1 MKNLSPPRILVPGLI
16 AIAIFMT
23 GDGFELTFLSKYLV
37 SQGLAAAQASS
48 VITAYGL
55 MAALAG
61 WASGVLAETFGVRRI
76 MLIGAGL
83 WISVH
88 LLLLIVAIPSGS
100 YALILITYGARG
112 LAYPLFIYS
121 FVVYITQKIP
131 AAARASAMGW
141 FWTAYSVGIG
151 CLGSWIPARTV
162 PVIGEYLTL
171 WLSLAWTVPGAIIC
185 LLLVARGEPRRSTQG
200 LRDTLVE
207 LSAGVSILGRN
218 RQVVLTAVVR
228 VICNLSLYGFP
239 VIMPLYLTDKHY
251 GDGWFT
257 MSQWMTIW
265 GIQFAVTVFGNLFW
279 GWIGDR
285 FGWMRQMRWYGC
297 WFCAAAT
304 LGFYYVPR
312 VLGGSVVA
320 LAAAAVLL
328 GMGVTAFVPMGA
340 VLPALAPKE
349 QGAAIS
355 INNLASGL
363 TTFAGPGLV
372 TLLMPFIGIGG
383 VCWTYAALYLSGS
396 LITFWIRPPQPG
408 FDERGRRLV
417 TTESHEPHVAPTAPA
432 RAEAVAS

>member
-1 MKNLSPPRILVPGLI
+1 
-16 AIAIFMT
+16 
-23 GDGFELTFLSKYLV
+23 
-37 SQGLAAAQASS
+37 
-48 VITAYGL
+48 
-55 MAALAG
+55 
-61 WASGVLAETFGVRRI
+61 

-88 LLLLIVAIPSGS
+88 LLFLLVAIPSGS
-100 YALILITYGARG
+100 YPLILITYAVRG

-131 AAARASAMGW
+131 AATRASAMGW

-162 PVIGEYLTL
+162 PAFGEYRTL
-171 WLSLAWTVPGAIIC
+171 WFSLAWTVPGALIC
-185 LLLVARGEPRRSTQG
+185 LLLVAKDEPGHSSKG

-239 VIMPLYLTDKHY
+239 VIMPLYLTDRRY

-312 VLGGSVVA
+312 LFGASILA
-320 LAAAAVLL
+320 LAVAAVIL

-340 VLPALAPKE
+340 VFPALAPKE

-372 TLLMPFIGIGG
+372 TLIMPFSGIGG
-383 VCWTYAALYLSGS
+383 VCWAYAALYLTGS
-396 LITFWIRPPQPG
+396 LITIWIRPPQPG
-408 FDERGRRLV
+408 FDERGRRLPAADPHAPSV
-417 TTESHEPHVAPTAPA
+417 TSTAP
-432 RAEAVAS
+432 RLAEAIA